1 MTSKKWFYISMFLLV
16 MNLGTL
22 SFILI
27 AKGGKRGPN
36 ERQNREQ
43 FMSKRLGL
51 SQAQTESMR
60 TLRVEHFKQMK
71 QLEMK
76 LSKEKQALF
85 NKSISEASAVD
96 IAENLNK
103 LNDLHREADSLTY
116 VHFSE
121 MRAVCREDQKA
132 KYDQFLMEMMRRGLG
147 SHGGPMKGRDENAP
161 SRH

>member
-1 MTSKKWFYISMFLLV
+1 MKSKKWFYISMFLLV

-27 AKGGKRGPN
+27 AKGGKRELN

-51 SQAQTESMR
+51 SQSQTESMR
-60 TLRVEHFKQMK
+60 ELRDAHFKQMK

-76 LSKEKQALF
+76 LSKEKQELF
-85 NKSISEASAVD
+85 NKSTYQASALD
-96 IAENLNK
+96 IVENLNR

-116 VHFSE
+116 MHFSK
-121 MRAVCREDQKA
+121 MRAVCTVDQRA
-132 KYDQFLMEMMRRGLG
+132 KYDQFLQELMRKGLG
-147 SHGGPMKGRDENAP
+147 PHGGPMKGRDENGP
-161 SRH
+161 PRH